1 MPLEGALKPNSGAT
15 AYEKKLGYLKR
26 TSQKGA
32 NSTLYLKCLSAYLFR
47 QQQLFIILK
56 KQNSSLCL

>member
-1 MPLEGALKPNSGAT
+1 MPLEGALRPNRGAT
-15 AYEKKLGYLKR
+15 ADLDNLKR

-32 NSTLYLKCLSAYLFR
+32 NSTLYLKCLSVYLFR

-56 KQNSSLCL
+56 KQNSSLRL